1 MKIKLMPPMIF
12 YAFILL
18 SIILNFFL
26 PIKKMIVQPYN
37 YFGIVLILVGL
48 LIDVW
53 AWMLFRRRKTTLN
66 PYKIPSKLETSNLF
80 KISRNPMY
88 FGMDLVLWGLSILLG
103 SLIIFVFPI
112 IFIILIE
119 KLFIKFE
126 EENLEKR
133 FGKKYIDYK
142 KKVRRWI

>member
-53 AWMLFRRRKTTLN
+53 AWILFRKKKTTLN
-66 PYKIPSKLETSNLF
+66 PYKVSSKLETSSIF

-88 FGMDLVLWGLSILLG
+88 LGMNLILWGTSILLG
-103 SLIIFVFPI
+103 SLITFIFPI
-112 IFIILIE
+112 IFIVLI
-119 KLFIKFE
+119 KNLFIILE
-126 EENLEKR
+126 EKRLEKK
-133 FGKKYIDYK
+133 FGKRYLDYK

>member
-1 MKIKLMPPMIF
+1 MKIKLIPPMIF
-12 YAFILL
+12 YGFILL
-18 SIILNFFL
+18 SIVLNIFV
-26 PIKKMIVQPYN
+26 PIKKLIVQPYN
-37 YFGIVLILVGL
+37 YLGIVLILFGL

-88 FGMDLVLWGLSILLG
+88 FGMDLVLWGLSIFFG
-103 SLIIFVFPI
+103 SLITFIFPI
-112 IFIILIE
+112 LFIILIE

-126 EENLEKR
+126 EENLEER

>member
-12 YAFILL
+12 YGFILL
-18 SIILNFFL
+18 AIILNLFL

-37 YFGIVLILVGL
+37 YLGIVLILVGL
-48 LIDVW
+48 LIDVL

-66 PYKIPSKLETSNLF
+66 PYKRPLKLVNSGLF

-88 FGMDLVLWGLSILLG
+88 LGMDLVLWGLLIFFG
-103 SLIIFVFPI
+103 SLITFIFPI
-112 IFIILIE
+112 LFIILIE
-119 KLFIKFE
+119 KLFIRFE
-126 EENLEKR
+126 EKNLEKM
-133 FGKKYIDYK
+133 FGKKYLNYK

>member
-1 MKIKLMPPMIF
+1 MIF
-12 YAFILL
+12 YGFILL
-18 SIILNFFL
+18 SIVLNIFL
-26 PIKKMIVQPYN
+26 PIKKLIVQPYN
-37 YFGIVLILVGL
+37 YLGIVLILFGL

-88 FGMDLVLWGLSILLG
+88 FGMDLVLWGLSIFFG
-103 SLIIFVFPI
+103 SLITFIFPI
-112 IFIILIE
+112 LFIILIE

>member
-12 YAFILL
+12 YGFILL
-18 SIILNFFL
+18 SIILNLFL
-26 PIKKMIVQPYN
+26 PIKKLIVQPYN
-37 YFGIVLILVGL
+37 YLGIVLILFGL

-88 FGMDLVLWGLSILLG
+88 FGMDLVLWGLSIFFG
-103 SLIIFVFPI
+103 SLITFIFPI
-112 IFIILIE
+112 LFIILIE

>member
-12 YAFILL
+12 YGFILL
-18 SIILNFFL
+18 SIVLNIFL
-26 PIKKMIVQPYN
+26 PIKKLIVQPYN
-37 YFGIVLILVGL
+37 YLGIVLILFGL

-66 PYKIPSKLETSNLF
+66 TYKIPSKLETSNLF

-88 FGMDLVLWGLSILLG
+88 FGMDLVLWGLSIFFG
-103 SLIIFVFPI
+103 SLITFIFPI
-112 IFIILIE
+112 LFIILIE

>member
-12 YAFILL
+12 YGFILL
-18 SIILNFFL
+18 SIILNLFL
-26 PIKKMIVQPYN
+26 PIKKLIVQPYN
-37 YFGIVLILVGL
+37 YLGIVLVLFGL

-88 FGMDLVLWGLSILLG
+88 FGMDLVLWGLSIFFG
-103 SLIIFVFPI
+103 SLITFIFPI
-112 IFIILIE
+112 LFIILIE

>member
-12 YAFILL
+12 YGFILL
-18 SIILNFFL
+18 SIILNLFL
-26 PIKKMIVQPYN
+26 PIKKLIVQPYN
-37 YFGIVLILVGL
+37 YLGIVLVLFGL

-88 FGMDLVLWGLSILLG
+88 LGMNLILWGISILLG
-103 SLIIFVFPI
+103 SLITFIFPI
-112 IFIILIE
+112 VFIILI
-119 KLFIKFE
+119 KRLFIEFE
-126 EENLEKR
+126 ENNLEKR
-133 FGKKYIDYK
+133 FGKRYIDYK